1 MLVKFLSVQKELVK
15 QKRNL
20 DQKWKNQK
28 NTEDKEGNE
37 FFCIFALWQ
46 SQK

>member
-1 MLVKFLSVQKELVK
+1 
-15 QKRNL
+15 L

-28 NTEDKEGNE
+28 NTEDKEDND